1 MISADI
7 AAKQDL
13 ISDLSCDLAVG
24 CSLMLAWNPKSES
37 EARIIFANLMVAE
50 ILT

>member
-1 MISADI
+1 MAT
-7 AAKQDL
+7 KQDL

-37 EARIIFANLMVAE
+37 EARIIFVYLMRAE